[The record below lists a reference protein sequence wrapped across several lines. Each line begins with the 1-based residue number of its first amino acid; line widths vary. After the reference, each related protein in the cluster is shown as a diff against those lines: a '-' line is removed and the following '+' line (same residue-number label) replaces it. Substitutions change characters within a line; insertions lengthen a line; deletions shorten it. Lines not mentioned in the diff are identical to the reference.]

1 MTEESDLFCML
12 LSACRGRTAC
22 FRLRTEAAAGREKI
36 FPWWCFPIVQ
46 RTWNVLS
53 YAI

>member
-12 LSACRGRTAC
+12 LSICPVTTAC

-36 FPWWCFPIVQ
+36 FPDGVFLLFRGPEICYHTQ
-46 RTWNVLS
+46 
-53 YAI
+53 